1 MELREFLDQIPNYK
15 EFMTIAELNASSKN
29 LAREFENVELKEIG
43 KSREDR
49 PIYSLMIGEGEK
61 NALLYAFPHPN
72 EPIGSMSLEFLS
84 WFLAKNPNFT
94 NESGYKWY
102 IIKAIDIDGAILN
115 EGWFKGNFNPLK
127 YAKNFYRPAPFEQ
140 VDWTFPVKYK
150 KLQFNSP
157 LPETRSLMELMINIK
172 PKFMYS
178 FHNSSFGGVYFY
190 ISREI
195 GSMCDDLVNF
205 VTKEKLPLHLG
216 EPEMSSIKKIHDGFF
231 QPIGVQEMY
240 DSFVDEGVE
249 NPQQVIKC
257 GTSSF
262 DYLKNIIDNE
272 SFSFTCEIPYF
283 YDKTIG
289 DSSLLDDERKDLRL
303 GSLEYIKEIYKQA
316 KKIFR
321 SIRKYSN
328 KNTRIYTAIDDYLR
342 RRGSII
348 SLQIHEAK
356 TSSFYDR
363 KATVAQAFD
372 LNVSKPWYDL
382 LNASMVTRLCDEALA
397 YHPENKV
404 EITTIKK
411 NYDNWIEQKVNE
423 ILSRTK
429 FKVIPIQKLVRVQVG
444 SALITLKNLSLNKH

>member
-1 MELREFLDQIPNYK
+1 MYLKEILDQIPEYK
-15 EFMTIAELNASSKN
+15 EFMTVAELDASSRK
-29 LAREFENVELKEIG
+29 LARDFEDVVLKEIG
-43 KSREDR
+43 KSREGR
-49 PIYSLMIGEGEK
+49 IIYCLKIGEGEK
-61 NALLYAFPHPN
+61 NALFYAFPHPN
-72 EPIGSMSLEFLS
+72 EPIGSISLEFLS
-84 WFLAKNPNFT
+84 CFLAKNPEFT
-94 NESGYKWY
+94 KETGYTWY
-102 IIKAIDIDGAILN
+102 LIKAIDIDGAILN

-157 LPETRSLMELMINIK
+157 LPETRALMELMNNIK
-172 PKFMYS
+172 PTFTYS

-195 GSMCDDLVNF
+195 GSLCDDLVNF
-205 VTKEKLPLHLG
+205 VTEENLPLHLG
-216 EPEMSSIKKIHDGFF
+216 EAEMSYIKKFQDGFF
-231 QPIGVQEMY
+231 QPTGVQEMY
-240 DSFVDEGVE
+240 DSLEAEGVE

-262 DYLKNIIDNE
+262 DYLKHISDKE

-289 DSSLLDDERKDLRL
+289 DASLSDYERRDLRL
-303 GSLEYIKEIYKQA
+303 ESLEYIKEIYTHS

-321 SIRKYSN
+321 SIRKHSK
-328 KNTRIYTAIDDYLR
+328 KNTRIYKAIEDYLW
-342 RRGSII
+342 RRGSVI

-356 TSSFYDR
+356 TSSFYDG

-382 LNASMVTRLCDEALA
+382 LNASMVTRLCDEALT

-404 EITTIKK
+404 EITTVKK
-411 NYDNWIEQKVNE
+411 NYDNWIEQNINE
-423 ILSRTK
+423 LLSSTQ
-429 FKVIPIQKLVRVQVG
+429 FEVIPIQKLVRVQIG
-444 SALITLKNLSLNKH
+444 SAFITLENLSLKK